1 MRRTGTSPGNQD
13 GPQVIVFLGGPG
25 AGKGTQASRL
35 APLLGVPHVS
45 SGELLRHR
53 STRHDPRMQH
63 GELLP
68 DEVATE
74 VVLARLEQPD
84 AARGAILDG
93 FPRTV
98 RQAEALDAWLQNH
111 HGGTRAA
118 VYLEVPRPTM
128 VDRVVDR
135 GLESKRDDDRADV
148 ADRRA
153 EIFAVE
159 LPPLL
164 DYYARPGLVQRVDG
178 SQPIADVQQ
187 AIIAALQRV

>member
-1 MRRTGTSPGNQD
+1 ML
-13 GPQVIVFLGGPG
+13 LGGPG

-45 SGELLRHR
+45 SGELLRDVTSGGDR
-53 STRHDPRMQH
+53 QMQH

-68 DEVATE
+68 DEVATGI
-74 VVLARLEQPD
+74 VLQRLEQPD

-98 RQAEALDAWLQNH
+98 PQAEALDAWLDQR
-111 HGGTRAA
+111 GGAIRA
-118 VYLEVPRPTM
+118 VPFLEVPRPTM

-135 GLESKRDDDRADV
+135 GKESGRSDDRADV

-153 EIFAVE
+153 DIFASE
-159 LPPLL
+159 LPGLL
-164 DYYARPGLVQRVDG
+164 EYYARKGLLARING
-178 SQPIADVQQ
+178 SRPVEQVQQ
-187 AIIAALQRV
+187 QIIETLRGPLKSRP